1 MRVVDQ
7 LKVMKMAVTRNR
19 KHRLVH
25 ELGMY
30 FAEKGYV
37 VSLNEYKRALDRPA
51 FLSPKEI
58 VKVMGTYTGA
68 VDWIEKYEPEL
79 WELIHKK
86 EDKDPL
92 TELAQAKTGKK
103 NG

>member
-7 LKVMKMAVTRNR
+7 KKAMKMAVTRNR
-19 KHRLVH
+19 KRKVAQ

-37 VSLNEYKRALDRPA
+37 VPLDEYKRANDRPA
-51 FLSPKEI
+51 FLTPKEI
-58 VKVMGTYTGA
+58 VRVMGSYTA
-68 VDWIEKYEPEL
+68 ARDWVQKYEPEL

-86 EDKDPL
+86 DNDPL
-92 TELAQAKTGKK
+92 AELAQAKTGTK

>member
-58 VKVMGTYTGA
+58 VKVM
-68 VDWIEKYEPEL
+68 
-79 WELIHKK
+79 
-86 EDKDPL
+86 
-92 TELAQAKTGKK
+92 
-103 NG
+103 